1 MASLDEAYSN
11 ILLTHMPKSI
21 PDGKNVGV
29 LLGKVVNTAFNLYQ
43 DDSRYFVEYNGK
55 KIIVHDI
62 DKDSHGRIV
71 ELPLPGNNYKV
82 IMFGTPY
89 QYKC

>member
-1 MASLDEAYSN
+1 MATLDEAYNN
-11 ILLTHMPKSI
+11 ILLTNMPKSI
-21 PDGKNVGV
+21 PEGKNIGV

-43 DDSRYFVEYNGK
+43 NGNKYFVEYNGRK
-55 KIIVHDI
+55 LVVNDI
-62 DKDSHGRIV
+62 DKDSHGRTV
-71 ELPLPGNNYKV
+71 ELALPGTTYKV

>member
-1 MASLDEAYSN
+1 MATLDEAYNN
-11 ILLTHMPKSI
+11 ILLTNMPKSI

-29 LLGKVVNTAFNLYQ
+29 LLGKVINTAFNLYQ
-43 DDSRYFVEYNGK
+43 DGNTYFTEYNGK
-55 KIIVHDI
+55 KIIMHDV
-62 DKDSHGRIV
+62 DKDSHGKI
-71 ELPLPGNNYKV
+71 LTTQLPGNSYKV